1 MRVMTISLHTSP
13 RGCPKP
19 VSCLSAA
26 EISFASRV
34 ILLENSSLWLLSA
47 SLRKE
52 KALGFSLSSPR
63 ITCFIA
69 KIPALSWVG
78 GVFSLETC
86 RHMLMLLL
94 SYLLLWTC
102 ISFSSVRNLS
112 KFLLVSFQ
120 HWTFFGN
127 FLWQAVEKEASLHE
141 CTACWLFFLIP
152 SFVMKKLLFDIHHLG
167 SPSGEKT
174 DWPALAGCQVNG
186 SHSPF
191 RDMATVSTW
200 LCKWHQ
206 LLCPAGLALLQA
218 SPACLS
224 LVLGF
229 EAAQTHRCTLLLTTL
244 VYG

>member
-63 ITCFIA
+63 ITLFIA

-102 ISFSSVRNLS
+102 ISFSSV
-112 KFLLVSFQ
+112 SF
-120 HWTFFGN
+120 
-127 FLWQAVEKEASLHE
+127 SL
-141 CTACWLFFLIP
+141 
-152 SFVMKKLLFDIHHLG
+152 
-167 SPSGEKT
+167 
-174 DWPALAGCQVNG
+174 
-186 SHSPF
+186 SPF
-191 RDMATVSTW
+191 NTEHFLAVSCDRLLRKRLRSMSVLLADWFFWFPLLWWRSFCSIFITW
-200 LCKWHQ
+200 V
-206 LLCPAGLALLQA
+206 LLQ
-218 SPACLS
+218 
-224 LVLGF
+224 
-229 EAAQTHRCTLLLTTL
+229 ERRQTGQH
-244 VYG
+244 